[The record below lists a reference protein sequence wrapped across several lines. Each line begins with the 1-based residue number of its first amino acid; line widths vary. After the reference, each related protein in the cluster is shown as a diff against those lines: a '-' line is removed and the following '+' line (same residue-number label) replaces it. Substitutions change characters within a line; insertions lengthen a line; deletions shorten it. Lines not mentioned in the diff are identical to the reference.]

1 MFDITPYA
9 IGILTLLALFIS
21 TWLVPMIKSK
31 LTASQQSIICNVV
44 DVAVFAAEKL
54 FGALRGQ
61 EKLAY
66 ATDQAIKRLAKYGIK
81 LDASAVRPYIE
92 AAVKALDIRSAA
104 ILEPVA
110 EGPVPG
116 LAEFLDDGEE

>member
-54 FGALRGQ
+54 FGALHGQ

-116 LAEFLDDGEE
+116 LAEFLDDVEE